1 MGPSQPGRDLMGKA
15 SEKGAL
21 FLSDPCQRKAVGA
34 STSHPQLPQPD
45 LTQELELSSPVA
57 LPSPCSSSAGGKC
70 GVGKSP
76 SVPYLSSVTEQ
87 SIKAPPWGRCLF
99 LTSLLGSSIQWGEP
113 PATEGDEP
121 VAAPLPGTG
130 DSGRLLPASQSPSRV
145 CENTAAR
152 MS

>member
-1 MGPSQPGRDLMGKA
+1 MGLSQPGRDLMGKA
-15 SEKGAL
+15 SEKGAV
-21 FLSDPCQRKAVGA
+21 FLSDPCQREEVEE
-34 STSHPQLPQPD
+34 STSHAQLQQPD
-45 LTQELELSSPVA
+45 PMQELSSPA
-57 LPSPCSSSAGGKC
+57 PLPSPCSSSARGKC

-76 SVPYLSSVTEQ
+76 SVSYLSSVTEQ
-87 SIKAPPWGRCLF
+87 LIKEPPWGRCF
-99 LTSLLGSSIQWGEP
+99 FVTSLPGSSIPWGES

-145 CENTAAR
+145 CENTTAW